1 MCHAE
6 TRAMARARNPRPIA
20 VGCAWL
26 LLAAVCVTTPVAC
39 LDCDAL
45 EGVLSSVHAGGRN
58 DGSSGAPVRFVADGG
73 HKSVYTARVG
83 GIGRVVLKVPLHLDR
98 LRAERPVPAD
108 DGLVASLSAAAGLP
122 LAEAHAQALASRFR
136 DMFAEAGPN
145 SPLRMMDRDRD
156 GSVSDE
162 ELAWFARHSSTL
174 AAHGRGLAGAADGAA
189 HSSAGAGAS
198 NVHDGQ
204 DVAGEMKWWRLLGEE
219 LAGVGDTD
227 TRAAASLVPE
237 VHGQCG
243 NVTIVEWLTSQGIK
257 MQSSDWVTR

>member
-1 MCHAE
+1 MPHA
-6 TRAMARARNPRPIA
+6 RKHRCIA
-20 VGCAWL
+20 LRCAWFV
-26 LLAAVCVTTPVAC
+26 LAAVCVTTPAVC

-45 EGVLSSVHAGGRN
+45 EGVLSSVHAGGN
-58 DGSSGAPVRFVADGG
+58 DRSSSGAPVRFVADGG

-204 DVAGEMKWWRLLGEE
+204 DVAGEMKWWRLLAKE
-219 LAGVGDTD
+219 LAGNGEVGDTD